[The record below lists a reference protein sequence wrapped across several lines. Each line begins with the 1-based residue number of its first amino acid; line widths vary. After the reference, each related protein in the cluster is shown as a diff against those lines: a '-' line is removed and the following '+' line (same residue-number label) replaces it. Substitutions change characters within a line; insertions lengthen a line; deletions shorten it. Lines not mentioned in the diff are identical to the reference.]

1 MECNLLQK
9 IPSNFSFIL
18 STVSSHYK
26 SSLDLFPLVVS
37 QSRVMEGDS
46 TLYAGRQYVV
56 DLKLLIS
63 LRKLTENIYIL
74 IVLLSNVVD
83 DFLLLL
89 NSMLDK

>member
-1 MECNLLQK
+1 M
-9 IPSNFSFIL
+9 
-18 STVSSHYK
+18 
-26 SSLDLFPLVVS
+26 
-37 QSRVMEGDS
+37 MEGDS